1 MSQRTGAISR
11 VPEDGTALDFFQ
23 LLFPSNFFEI
33 LVEETNRYATQ
44 SIRTKPDARWYAT
57 MVEEMRAF
65 VALNIFFGIK
75 SLPETRLYWSDDS
88 LLGISAVKKV
98 MPRTRFE
105 KIRQYLHLNDRERMP
120 PRGDRAHG
128 KLYKVRP
135 LLDVISNTFREEYNR
150 SKFVSIDEAM
160 VKYKGRLGFKQYLP
174 MKPIK
179 RGIKVWVR
187 ADATN
192 GFVCALQVY
201 TGKDGGQ
208 PEHGLGHR
216 VVSDLVHGL
225 HGKNYH
231 IFCDNYFTS
240 VRLAEDLLASNLY
253 LCGTTRSNRT
263 DFPGDLKPKKPEVK
277 LFAEE
282 NRFFAAREMLL
293 QLSGKTKNLYL
304 S

>member
-1 MSQRTGAISR
+1 
-11 VPEDGTALDFFQ
+11 
-23 LLFPSNFFEI
+23 
-33 LVEETNRYATQ
+33 
-44 SIRTKPDARWYAT
+44 
-57 MVEEMRAF
+57 
-65 VALNIFFGIK
+65 
-75 SLPETRLYWSDDS
+75 
-88 LLGISAVKKV
+88 
-98 MPRTRFE
+98 
-105 KIRQYLHLNDRERMP
+105 MP
-120 PRGDRAHG
+120 PRGDRAHD

-135 LLDVISNTFREEYNR
+135 LLDVISDTFREEYNP

-179 RGIKVWVR
+179 HGIKVWVR

-231 IFCDNYFTS
+231 IFVIIILLLFVSLKICWQVICISVAPRVRTELTS
-240 VRLAEDLLASNLY
+240 QV
-253 LCGTTRSNRT
+253 T
-263 DFPGDLKPKKPEVK
+263 
-277 LFAEE
+277 
-282 NRFFAAREMLL
+282 
-293 QLSGKTKNLYL
+293 
-304 S
+304 